1 MTDDPDNRDA
11 RTLSI
16 VQSSGL
22 VRLLDRTIAIVTAA
36 WRDSIASR
44 IVPRRFDPEVAGS
57 VTVIASVTTIALQR
71 YATRP
76 AQWTWIVPA
85 FFLFG
90 GLCLIA
96 WSRAWIVR
104 QR

>member
-1 MTDDPDNRDA
+1 MTNAPENQDA

-22 VRLLDRTIAIVTAA
+22 VRFLDRIIASVTAA

-44 IVPRRFDPEVAGS
+44 IVPQRCDPEVAGS
-57 VTVIASVTTIALQR
+57 VTVIASVTTIVLQR

-76 AQWTWIVPA
+76 APWTWIVPA
-85 FFLFG
+85 CFLFG

-96 WSRAWIVR
+96 WSRAR
-104 QR
+104 NLRRR

>member
-16 VQSSGL
+16 VPSSGL

-57 VTVIASVTTIALQR
+57 VAVITSATAIVLQR

-76 AQWTWIVPA
+76 ARWTWIVPA

-96 WSRAWIVR
+96 LSRARTVR
-104 QR
+104 RR